1 MSDPGG
7 VRPSRTARSDEVQ
20 KRWRTQGV
28 IAGVV
33 VAAILLAIVVTR
45 SGGDGGEQASPTP
58 SATGGGAVAAGP
70 AQLLALS
77 VTGAPNALL
86 ATVGTGG
93 GLPSAAVVLPPEMTV
108 VMPGAGEV
116 TTEQLQDLPGDSM
129 RVGVSNADGAWNG
142 HYAVIDLQR
151 FGAIVDRLGGL
162 SVDLQDVY
170 SVGSTVLGP
179 GQTQLT
185 GQQTVALL
193 HENADDTAARWA
205 SVLSSFLAAQP
216 SLSPTDL
223 ADTDD
228 AQAAAAILQSGPAR
242 VEMAP
247 TQVVG
252 GSVLIA
258 AQPSFDDLM
267 AELFATPAPMR
278 VEVLN
283 GNGEPGVGE
292 SVGAQLIPA
301 GFRVVLSENADTFD
315 HQTTEIVAAGPDSE
329 PAAQQARKALG
340 VGKVIVSEIAS
351 GLADVT
357 VTVGQDYQ
365 S

>member
-7 VRPSRTARSDEVQ
+7 VQPSRAERSGEVQ

-45 SGGDGGEQASPTP
+45 SGGGDQQVTQTPIAS
-58 SATGGGAVAAGP
+58 GGATVAAGS

-77 VTGAPNALL
+77 ITGAPNALL
-86 ATVGTGG
+86 ATVGAGG
-93 GLPSAAVVLPPEMTV
+93 GMPTAAVVLPPEMTT

-116 TTEQLQDLPGDSM
+116 TTEALQDLSGDSM
-129 RVGVSNADGAWNG
+129 RVGVSNADGAWND
-142 HYAVIDLQR
+142 HYAAIDLDR
-151 FGAIVDRLGGL
+151 LGAIVDRLAGL

-170 SVGSTVLGP
+170 SVGATVLGP
-179 GQTQLT
+179 GPTQLT
-185 GQQTVALL
+185 GEQTVALL
-193 HENADDTAARWA
+193 EENADDTAARWA

-216 SLSPTDL
+216 NLSPTDF
-223 ADTDD
+223 ADTND
-228 AQAAAAILQSGPAR
+228 AQAAAAILHAGPAR

-258 AQPSFDDLM
+258 AQPSFDGLL
-267 AELFATPAPMR
+267 AEFFGTPAPIR

-292 SVGAQLIPA
+292 AVGAQLIPA

-315 HQTTEIVAAGPDSE
+315 HQTTEIVAAGTDNE
-329 PAAQQARKALG
+329 PAAQTAKDALG

-351 GLADVT
+351 GVADVT
-357 VTVGQDYQ
+357 VTVGKDYH

>member
-1 MSDPGG
+1 
-7 VRPSRTARSDEVQ
+7 
-20 KRWRTQGV
+20 
-28 IAGVV
+28 
-33 VAAILLAIVVTR
+33 VVTR
-45 SGGDGGEQASPTP
+45 SGDGGGEASATP
-58 SATGGGAVAAGP
+58 SASTSATVAAGP

-77 VTGAPNALL
+77 ITGAPNALL
-86 ATVGTGG
+86 ATVGSGG
-93 GLPSAAVVLPPEMTV
+93 GLPSAAVVLPSGMTL

-116 TTEQLQDLPGDSM
+116 STEQLQDLPGDSM
-129 RVGVSNADGAWNG
+129 RVGVSNVDGAWND
-142 HYAVIDLQR
+142 HYAAIDLER

-162 SVDLQDVY
+162 SVNLQDVY
-170 SVGSTVLGP
+170 SVGPTVLGP

-193 HENADDTAARWA
+193 KENADDTAARWA

-228 AQAAAAILQSGPAR
+228 AQAAAAVLQSGPAR

-252 GSVLIA
+252 GTVLIA

-267 AELFATPAPMR
+267 SELFETPAPVR
-278 VEVLN
+278 AEVLN

-315 HQTTEIVAAGPDSE
+315 HQTTEIVAAGTDNE
-329 PAAQQARKALG
+329 PAAQEARKALG

-357 VTVGQDYQ
+357 VTVGQDYHP
-365 S
+365 

>member
-7 VRPSRTARSDEVQ
+7 VRPSRAERSDEVQ
-20 KRWRTQGV
+20 KRWRTQGI
-28 IAGVV
+28 IAAVV

-45 SGGDGGEQASPTP
+45 SGDGGGQAAATP
-58 SATGGGAVAAGP
+58 SVSTGVTVAAGP

-93 GLPSAAVVLPPEMTV
+93 GRPSAAVVLPPEMTL

-116 TTEQLQDLPGDSM
+116 KTEQLQDLPGSSM
-129 RVGVSNADGAWNG
+129 RIGVSNADGAWNG

-151 FGAIVDRLGGL
+151 FGTIVDRLGGL

-193 HENADDTAARWA
+193 QENADDTGARWV

-228 AQAAAAILQSGPAR
+228 AQAVDAILQSGAAL

-283 GNGEPGVGE
+283 GNGQPGVGE
-292 SVGAQLIPA
+292 SVGAQLIPV

-315 HQTTEIVAAGPDSE
+315 HQTTEIVAAGTDNE
-329 PAAQQARKALG
+329 PAAQEARKALG

-357 VTVGQDYQ
+357 VTVGKDYQ

>member
-1 MSDPGG
+1 MSDANGG
-7 VRPSRTARSDEVQ
+7 QPSRTQRSNEVQ

-33 VAAILLAIVVTR
+33 IAAILLVVVVTR
-45 SGGDGGEQASPTP
+45 SGGDDEQGAAAPSDSSSPT
-58 SATGGGAVAAGP
+58 VVAGP

-86 ATVGTGG
+86 ATVGSGG
-93 GLPSAAVVLPPEMTV
+93 GRPSAAVVLPPGMTI

-116 TTEQLQDLPGDSM
+116 TTEALQDLPGNSM
-129 RVGVSNADGAWNG
+129 RIGVSNADGAWND
-142 HYAVIDLQR
+142 HYAEIDLER
-151 FGAIVDRLGGL
+151 FGSIVDRLGGL
-162 SVDLQDVY
+162 SVDLQDAY
-170 SVGSTVLGP
+170 SAGATLLGP
-179 GQTQLT
+179 GQTQLS

-193 HENADDTAARWA
+193 QERADDTGARWA
-205 SVLSSFLAAQP
+205 SVLASFLAAQP

-223 ADTDD
+223 ADADD
-228 AQAAAAILQSGPAR
+228 AQAAADILGSGEAQ

-267 AELFATPAPMR
+267 AQLFGTPAPIR
-278 VEVLN
+278 AEVLN

-292 SVGAQLIPA
+292 AVGAQLIPA

-315 HQTTEIVAAGPDSE
+315 HQTTVIVSDGTE
-329 PAAQQARKALG
+329 NEQAAQTAKDALG
-340 VGKVIVSEIAS
+340 VGKVIVSSIAS

-357 VTVGQDYQ
+357 VTVGKDYQ
-365 S
+365 A